1 MARPVVLSNG
11 QMFVGL
17 DESGLVHDFYYPY
30 VGLENLTNARNCQH
44 RIGIW
49 VDNRFSWVNDGS
61 WKIDLDFEDDALISQ
76 IHMISDSLEIELEF
90 QDFID
95 INSNSFIRRINIV
108 NKADTNREIRIFMHQ
123 MFQLSNQGR
132 ADTALY
138 VPEGNYILDY
148 KGRYSLA
155 ISGKFESGEEFDQYA
170 VGNYGIENKAGTYI
184 DAEDGELSN
193 NAVEHG
199 GVDSVIRF
207 CANFEPKSSKLLN
220 YWIIASSSQSDDN
233 AINEKLKSS
242 KIEDVLKEVRS
253 YWRNWIHEGQVEVP
267 VKYKRNLDH
276 SLLVIKAHIDER
288 GSILAS
294 GDSSIFNYGRDY
306 YCYCWPR
313 DASYALWP
321 LIRLGHYNEAK
332 LFFEFARDTMH
343 KDGYLMHKYQPDRAV
358 GSTWHPLIHG
368 KNKELAIQED
378 ETAIVVFMIGKYY
391 QYSLDKTFLERIY
404 INFIIPAC
412 NFMVR
417 YVDKETGLPHA
428 SYDLWEEKFLTS
440 TYSVCTVIAAL
451 DTATK
456 LAKIVESPDDAI
468 KWQRTADQFRERLVI
483 LYKDQNYF
491 AKGFLLENDR
501 NLKFDYTVDISS
513 LYGVFMYSGLDVNDP
528 MILNTAKKIED
539 TILNTSPGGGVIR
552 YNNDNYFLKKQ
563 QYLGNPWVVSTLWL
577 AQFYISINKKD
588 KAMELINWS
597 LQRELKSGVLSEQF
611 DPETLEPLS
620 VSPLVWSHAELIN
633 TILDYYAK

>member
-220 YWIIASSSQSDDN
+220 YWIIASSSQSD
-233 AINEKLKSS
+233 ASL
-242 KIEDVLKEVRS
+242 
-253 YWRNWIHEGQVEVP
+253 GQ
-267 VKYKRNLDH
+267 
-276 SLLVIKAHIDER
+276 
-288 GSILAS
+288 
-294 GDSSIFNYGRDY
+294 
-306 YCYCWPR
+306 
-313 DASYALWP
+313 
-321 LIRLGHYNEAK
+321 
-332 LFFEFARDTMH
+332 
-343 KDGYLMHKYQPDRAV
+343 Q
-358 GSTWHPLIHG
+358 
-368 KNKELAIQED
+368 
-378 ETAIVVFMIGKYY
+378 
-391 QYSLDKTFLERIY
+391 
-404 INFIIPAC
+404 
-412 NFMVR
+412 
-417 YVDKETGLPHA
+417 
-428 SYDLWEEKFLTS
+428 
-440 TYSVCTVIAAL
+440 
-451 DTATK
+451 
-456 LAKIVESPDDAI
+456 
-468 KWQRTADQFRERLVI
+468 
-483 LYKDQNYF
+483 
-491 AKGFLLENDR
+491 
-501 NLKFDYTVDISS
+501 
-513 LYGVFMYSGLDVNDP
+513 
-528 MILNTAKKIED
+528 
-539 TILNTSPGGGVIR
+539 
-552 YNNDNYFLKKQ
+552 
-563 QYLGNPWVVSTLWL
+563 
-577 AQFYISINKKD
+577 
-588 KAMELINWS
+588 
-597 LQRELKSGVLSEQF
+597 
-611 DPETLEPLS
+611 
-620 VSPLVWSHAELIN
+620 
-633 TILDYYAK
+633 

>member
-391 QYSLDKTFLERIY
+391 QYSQDKTFLERIY

-468 KWQRTADQFRERLVI
+468 IHMLV
-483 LYKDQNYF
+483 
-491 AKGFLLENDR
+491 
-501 NLKFDYTVDISS
+501 LKI
-513 LYGVFMYSGLDVNDP
+513 
-528 MILNTAKKIED
+528 
-539 TILNTSPGGGVIR
+539 
-552 YNNDNYFLKKQ
+552 
-563 QYLGNPWVVSTLWL
+563 
-577 AQFYISINKKD
+577 
-588 KAMELINWS
+588 
-597 LQRELKSGVLSEQF
+597 
-611 DPETLEPLS
+611 
-620 VSPLVWSHAELIN
+620 
-633 TILDYYAK
+633 